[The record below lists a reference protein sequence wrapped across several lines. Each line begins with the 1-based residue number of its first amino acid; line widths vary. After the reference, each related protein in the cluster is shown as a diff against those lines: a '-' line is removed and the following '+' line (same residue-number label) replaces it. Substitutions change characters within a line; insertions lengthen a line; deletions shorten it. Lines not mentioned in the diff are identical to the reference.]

1 MTPTTT
7 LLARALLSGD
17 EAAILMAFELL
28 VIEVI
33 HDVCGEAD

>member
-17 EAAILMAFELL
+17 EAAIQIAVELL
-28 VIEVI
+28 VLEAFNEVFGK
-33 HDVCGEAD
+33 DS